1 MRNGRSTSNKII
13 KNSNQDNKPPRFGT
27 GISTS
32 TDRSTS
38 MEDQEEANVTG
49 NNVGD
54 DPDDEM
60 CTLKCIFEKL
70 ELVSV
75 KQKN

>member
-1 MRNGRSTSNKII
+1 MRNGRSTRSKGSNKSIT
-13 KNSNQDNKPPRFGT
+13 NSNQDKPPRFGT

-38 MEDQEEANVTG
+38 MEDQEEANVRG
-49 NNVGD
+49 DNVGD
-54 DPDDEM
+54 DADDEM

-70 ELVSV
+70 ELVSL
-75 KQKN
+75 